1 MKDKKQ
7 LVLFEHINGNAIR
20 MIENVF
26 GYSSAFE
33 IQLKGPDTDWSTIRR
48 YNRRSK
54 KIQWREFY
62 KMQANLDYIK
72 ITKRSHDVR

>member
-7 LVLFEHINGNAIR
+7 LVLFEHTNGNAIR

-26 GYSSAFE
+26 GYNSAFE
-33 IQLKGPDTDWSTIRR
+33 IQIKGSDTDWSTIRR

-54 KIQWREFY
+54 KIQWPEFY

-72 ITKRSHDVR
+72 ITRSHVIR